1 MEMGPK
7 PGMAV
12 LEFNIIFVM
21 VTVLCVV
28 LERGAE
34 KEEGWRE
41 LYLVCF
47 WLPGRALPLFIA
59 V

>member
-1 MEMGPK
+1 
-7 PGMAV
+7 MAV